1 MKLRNK
7 TDGILNFSDYKKWY
21 FKLFYAVLIL
31 VLLFIVFISVVPPLW
46 VLISGFKDPSEL
58 FSPKFSFFP
67 EHFRLSKIFDSWERL
82 NVGKYYLNSII
93 VVAGSVV
100 SAVLFNGLMAYV
112 ISVLKPAGHKI
123 IYALLLMTMMIPAV
137 TNMRTLLGNIAK
149 LGLMQKYLPLWL
161 SYGANVFYIV
171 MFKTY
176 FDSIPKPLIEA
187 ARLDGASNWQIF
199 TRIVFP
205 LSLPIVMVVSIFA
218 INASWSDF
226 LLPYLVLNSV
236 PDKQTLMVRIY
247 SVNMNPPS
255 GMTQDQILMLIGL
268 SIIPVLI
275 LFGIFQRQITDSVA
289 TTGIKE

>member
-1 MKLRNK
+1 
-7 TDGILNFSDYKKWY
+7 
-21 FKLFYAVLIL
+21 
-31 VLLFIVFISVVPPLW
+31 
-46 VLISGFKDPSEL
+46 
-58 FSPKFSFFP
+58 
-67 EHFRLSKIFDSWERL
+67 
-82 NVGKYYLNSII
+82 
-93 VVAGSVV
+93 
-100 SAVLFNGLMAYV
+100 
-112 ISVLKPAGHKI
+112 
-123 IYALLLMTMMIPAV
+123 
-137 TNMRTLLGNIAK
+137 
-149 LGLMQKYLPLWL
+149 
-161 SYGANVFYIV
+161 

-236 PDKQTLMVRIY
+236 PDKQTLIVRKY
-247 SVNMNPPS
+247 SVNKNPPS

>member
-1 MKLRNK
+1 MV
-7 TDGILNFSDYKKWY
+7 FQ
-21 FKLFYAVLIL
+21 AVLRCAYFGSFIHRFYQRRSAAL
-31 VLLFIVFISVVPPLW
+31 GFDFRVQGSVGTLF
-46 VLISGFKDPSEL
+46 
-58 FSPKFSFFP
+58 PKFSFFP

>member
-1 MKLRNK
+1 
-7 TDGILNFSDYKKWY
+7 
-21 FKLFYAVLIL
+21 
-31 VLLFIVFISVVPPLW
+31 
-46 VLISGFKDPSEL
+46 
-58 FSPKFSFFP
+58 
-67 EHFRLSKIFDSWERL
+67 
-82 NVGKYYLNSII
+82 
-93 VVAGSVV
+93 
-100 SAVLFNGLMAYV
+100 
-112 ISVLKPAGHKI
+112 
-123 IYALLLMTMMIPAV
+123 
-137 TNMRTLLGNIAK
+137 
-149 LGLMQKYLPLWL
+149 LWL